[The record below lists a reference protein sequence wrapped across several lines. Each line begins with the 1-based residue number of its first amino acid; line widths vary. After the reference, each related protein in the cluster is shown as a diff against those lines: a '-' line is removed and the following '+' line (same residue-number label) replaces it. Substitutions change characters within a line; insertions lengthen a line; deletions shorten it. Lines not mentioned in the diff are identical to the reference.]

1 MRFDINLAELAPEF
15 DFSTLAT
22 ETWNAPGFRANI
34 AGSRVKLA
42 GKNGKLLILH
52 GSARIA
58 GTDTPAKPEHLL
70 QQYEHEGCGFLGTLR
85 GSFGL
90 AVVDAVQR
98 RVLLANDRMS
108 THGWCYCADSGSI
121 RFSDRADT
129 IGESSDISRQA
140 LLSYLFLHTIPSP
153 ETIYDKVARLAP
165 AHRLIFS
172 PSGIDLAPHWT
183 PVFREPH
190 HADLGQLKEE
200 FLSLI
205 ETSVARELANT
216 ENRPIGTFLS
226 GGTDSSTVS
235 GMLRKV
241 AGQPIRAYSI
251 GFDVDGY
258 DEMEYARI
266 AARHFGIDHREYY
279 LTPED
284 VLTGMPLVA
293 THYDQPFGNSSA
305 VAAYHCARVAKE
317 EGILTLLAGDG
328 GDELFGG
335 NTRYA
340 KQRIFNWYESIPSP
354 IRHTIMEPLLADNP
368 MAERLPLISKV
379 ASYVQQARV
388 PLPDRFNMY
397 NLLQHLGLQEVL
409 TPEFL
414 GQVNAERIQA
424 AQRDTWGKCSSAYQV
439 NRMLAFDWK
448 YTLADNDLPKVCGT
462 TALAGIGVAFPLLSD
477 ELIDFSLHL
486 PAEYKLKGLQLRW
499 FFKEALRDFLPEQII
514 TKKKQG
520 FGLPFGVW
528 ALRHD
533 PLRRLAEDALSSF
546 GERGVIR
553 KDFIKRLREELLP
566 AHPGYYG
573 ELAWIITML
582 EFWLQSAT
590 SNFKIKQN

>member
-1 MRFDINLAELAPEF
+1 MRFDINLADLAPES
-15 DFSTLAT
+15 DFSLIAT
-22 ETWNAPGFRANI
+22 GKRNVPGIQANI
-34 AGSRVKLA
+34 AGSHAKLA
-42 GKNGKLLILH
+42 GKNSKLLILH
-52 GSARIA
+52 GSVRIA
-58 GTDTPAKPEHLL
+58 NADSPAEPEQLL
-70 QQYEHEGCGFLGTLR
+70 QLYEQQGIGLLGYLR
-85 GSFGL
+85 GTYRI
-90 AVVDAVQR
+90 AIVDAVQR

-108 THGWCYCADSGSI
+108 VHGWCYSVDGGRIS
-121 RFSDRADT
+121 FSDRADT
-129 IGESSDISRQA
+129 IGESSEISRQA
-140 LLSYLFLHTIPSP
+140 LLSYLFLHVIPSP
-153 ETIYDKVARLAP
+153 ETIYSSVSRLPP
-165 AHRLIFS
+165 AHRLILS
-172 PSGIDLAPHWT
+172 PSGIDVAPHWT
-183 PVFREPH
+183 PVFNEPGR
-190 HADLGQLKEE
+190 ADLGQLKEE
-200 FLSLI
+200 FRSLI
-205 ETSVARELANT
+205 ETSVARELANA
-216 ENRPIGTFLS
+216 ENCSIGTFLS

-241 AGQPIRAYSI
+241 AGKPIRAYSI

-266 AARHFGIDHREYY
+266 AAQHFGIDHREYY
-279 LTPED
+279 LKPED
-284 VLTGMPLVA
+284 VLTGIPRVA
-293 THYDQPFGNSSA
+293 TYYDQPFGNSSA

-317 EGILTLLAGDG
+317 EGISTLLAGDG

-354 IRHTIMEPLLADNP
+354 IRHLVMEPLLANNSL
-368 MAERLPLISKV
+368 AERLPLISKA

-397 NLLQHLGLQEVL
+397 NLLQRLGPQEVL

-414 GQVNAERIQA
+414 SQVDAERIEA
-424 AQRDTWGKCSSAYQV
+424 TQRETWGKCSSAYQI

-477 ELIDFSLHL
+477 ELIDFSLRL

-514 TKKKQG
+514 AKKKQG

-528 ALRHD
+528 ALRHG
-533 PLRRLAEDALSSF
+533 PLRRLAEDALASF

-553 KDFIKRLREELLP
+553 NDFIKRLREELLP
-566 AHPGYYG
+566 GHPGYYG
-573 ELAWIITML
+573 ELAWIIAML
-582 EFWLQSAT
+582 EYWLRDRALD
-590 SNFKIKQN
+590 FKLGR

>member
-1 MRFDINLAELAPEF
+1 MRFDINLAELTPEF
-15 DFSTLAT
+15 DFSNVTT
-22 ETWNAPGFRANI
+22 ETCNALGFRANI
-34 AGSRVKLA
+34 AGSSAKLA
-42 GKNGKLLILH
+42 GKKGKLLILH
-52 GSARIA
+52 GFVRIA
-58 GTDTPAKPEHLL
+58 NADTHEIPENLL
-70 QQYEHEGCGFLGTLR
+70 QRYEQEGGGFLGNLH
-85 GSFGL
+85 GSYGL
-90 AVVDAVQR
+90 AVVDAAQR
-98 RVLLANDRMS
+98 RILLANDRMS
-108 THGWCYCADSGSI
+108 THGWCYRTDGESI
-121 RFSDRADT
+121 SFSDRADT
-129 IGESSDISRQA
+129 IGEPSDISRQA
-140 LLSYLFLHTIPSP
+140 LLSYLFLHVIPSP
-153 ETIYDKVARLAP
+153 ETIYGKVARLPP

-172 PSGIDLAPHWT
+172 SSGIDLAPHWT
-183 PVFREPH
+183 PVFQEPG
-190 HADLGQLKEE
+190 HADLGQLKKE
-200 FLSLI
+200 FRSLI

-293 THYDQPFGNSSA
+293 TQYDQPFGNSSA
-305 VAAYHCARVAKE
+305 VAAYHCARLAKE
-317 EGILTLLAGDG
+317 EGISTLLAGDG

-340 KQRIFNWYESIPSP
+340 KQRIFNWYDNIPSP
-354 IRHTIMEPLLADNP
+354 IRHHIMEPLLVDNP
-368 MAERLPLISKV
+368 LAERLPLISKA
-379 ASYVQQARV
+379 ASYVQQARI

-397 NLLQHLGLQEVL
+397 NLLRRLGLQEVL
-409 TPEFL
+409 TTEFV
-414 GQVNAERIQA
+414 GQVDAERIHV
-424 AQRDTWGKCSSAYQV
+424 AQRDTWGKCSSPYQI

-462 TALAGIGVAFPLLSD
+462 TALAGVGVAFPLLSD
-477 ELIDFSLHL
+477 ELIDFSLRL
-486 PAEYKLKGLQLRW
+486 PAEYKLKGLKLRW
-499 FFKEALRDFLPEQII
+499 FFKEALRNFLPEQTIA
-514 TKKKQG
+514 KKKQG

-546 GERGVIR
+546 GDRGVIR
-553 KDFIKRLREELLP
+553 KDFIKRLREDLLP
-566 AHPGYYG
+566 AYPGYYG

-582 EFWLQSAT
+582 EFWLRDKSPL
-590 SNFKIKQN
+590 FKT

>member
-1 MRFDINLAELAPEF
+1 MRFDINLDELQPES
-15 DFSTLAT
+15 DFSSFNKRTMSTRGIEVNL
-22 ETWNAPGFRANI
+22 
-34 AGSRVKLA
+34 AGSHAKYA
-42 GKNGKLLILH
+42 GKNGKFLILRGIARVTNS
-52 GSARIA
+52 GS
-58 GTDTPAKPEHLL
+58 PVLPEQLL
-70 QQYEHEGCGFLGTLR
+70 QRYEQEGKGFIGTLR

-90 AVVDAVQR
+90 AIIDAVQK
-98 RVLLANDRMS
+98 RVLLANDRMGI
-108 THGWCYCADSGSI
+108 HGWCYRTNGKRLSFSERADS
-121 RFSDRADT
+121 
-129 IGESSDISRQA
+129 IGEPTDLSRQA
-140 LLSYLFLHTIPSP
+140 LLSYLFLHVIPSP
-153 ETIYDKVARLAP
+153 ETIYSHVARLPP
-165 AHRLIFS
+165 AHQLIFS
-172 PSGIDLAPHWT
+172 SSGIDITPHWT
-183 PVFREPH
+183 PVFKEP
-190 HADLGQLKEE
+190 ARAYLAELKEE
-200 FLSLI
+200 FRDLI
-205 ETSVARELANT
+205 EKSVSQALKNT
-216 ENRPIGTFLS
+216 ENGSIGTFLS

-235 GMLRKV
+235 GMLRKLS
-241 AGQPIRAYSI
+241 GQPIRAYSI

-266 AARHFGIDHREYY
+266 AARHFDIDHREYY

-317 EGILTLLAGDG
+317 EGISTLLAGDG

-340 KQRIFNWYESIPSP
+340 KQRIFDWYASIPSLL
-354 IRHTIMEPLLADNP
+354 RHLVMEPMLAKNSL
-368 MAERLPLISKV
+368 AERLPLISKA

-397 NLLQHLGLQEVL
+397 NLIQRLGLQEVL

-414 GQVNAERIQA
+414 SHVDTEKISA
-424 AQRDTWGKCSSAYQV
+424 AQRETWGKCDSPYQI
-439 NRMLAFDWK
+439 NRMLGFDWK

-462 TALAGIGVAFPLLSD
+462 TSLADIGVAFPLLSD
-477 ELIDFSLHL
+477 ELIDFSLRL
-486 PAEYKLKGLQLRW
+486 PADYKLKGLQLRW

-553 KDFIKRLREELLP
+553 KDFIRRLRDDLLP
-566 AHPGYYG
+566 AYPGYYG

-582 EFWLQSAT
+582 EFWIRDRAPNSKL
-590 SNFKIKQN
+590 KG